1 MKPCCLSRYTI
12 EVQWG
17 LMHQGAEV
25 VHPNPPTSDT
35 TVGVLG
41 EGVDFFVWVE
51 VTLVDFWDDFL
62 TSRLLR

>member
-1 MKPCCLSRYTI
+1 
-12 EVQWG
+12 
-17 LMHQGAEV
+17 MHQGAEV

-41 EGVDFFVWVE
+41 ECVDFFVWVE
-51 VTLVDFWDDFL
+51 ITLVDFWDDFL